1 MEGKKTVV
9 VALTQEDLSK
19 MLAES
24 ALIGA
29 QAATDTLQRAH
40 KEEQK
45 QAADRRLHNAR
56 LLLKNYRM
64 LKESCKN
71 AIYNRD
77 QCVSIESALNDIMNM
92 NDDRAIVES
101 IRRTSERTAVI
112 LAHIDKMLDVY
123 RTYSQKNGDR
133 EKRQYNVIFDYYIAR
148 KAITIKDLA
157 QKYKVSRVTIYDDLK
172 AGEGKLS
179 ALLFGIDGLRFY

>member
-19 MLAES
+19 MLADS

-29 QAATDTLQRAH
+29 RAATDTLQRAH

-64 LKESCKN
+64 LKESCQN
-71 AIYNRD
+71 AIYNREM
-77 QCVSIESALNDIMNM
+77 CYDILSETMEM
-92 NDDRAIVES
+92 SDDRAIVES

-123 RTYSQKNGDR
+123 RIYSQKNGDR
-133 EKRQYNVIFDYYIAR
+133 EKRQYNVIFDYYIAK
-148 KAITIKDLA
+148 KAITIKGLT

-179 ALLFGIDGLRFY
+179 ALLFGVDGIRF

>member
-19 MLAES
+19 MLADS

-45 QAADRRLHNAR
+45 QAAD
-56 LLLKNYRM
+56 YRM
-64 LKESCKN
+64 LKESCQN
-71 AIYNRD
+71 AIYNREM
-77 QCVSIESALNDIMNM
+77 CYDILSETMEM
-92 NDDRAIVES
+92 SDDRAIVES

-123 RTYSQKNGDR
+123 RIYSQKNGDR

-148 KAITIKDLA
+148 KAITIKGLT

-179 ALLFGIDGLRFY
+179 TLLFGVDGIRF